1 MRELTVTEINHVGGG
16 LYGISSMSVAQ
27 QMVALNGL
35 ASGGAYL
42 WGNIINNEQSTLA
55 GFSGNM
61 LGGMAG
67 GAIGNVV
74 SKPAVGAVTTAY
86 GSAAVGKAVERLVAL
101 GTQRLENAL
110 EEAGL

>member
-42 WGNIINNEQSTLA
+42 WGKYYQ
-55 GFSGNM
+55 
-61 LGGMAG
+61 
-67 GAIGNVV
+67 
-74 SKPAVGAVTTAY
+74 
-86 GSAAVGKAVERLVAL
+86 
-101 GTQRLENAL
+101 
-110 EEAGL
+110 